1 MTARTAIALL
11 LCLLLPA
18 CSREPGPEDQIRAVV
33 AAAEEA
39 AESRDASTLL
49 ELIAPDYQDGRG
61 NGAEEIRR
69 YVRGYLVTHQSIHL
83 LTRVDEIEILATSMN
98 STSPWR
104 GRTATGSSPELT
116 GGAGWQTSGAS
127 APQRADHPARRFHY
141 AAVSLRPDL
150 CAGPART
157 AGSDA
162 AENATDS

>member
-83 LTRVDEIEILATSMN
+83 LTRVDEIEILATDLVRLKATVGML
-98 STSPWR
+98 
-104 GRTATGSSPELT
+104 GREANAESSWDL
-116 GGAGWQTSGAS
+116 AGDLYEFDVTLAREDGDWLVT
-127 APQRADHPARRFHY
+127 RADWRRGL
-141 AAVSLRPDL
+141 A
-150 CAGPART
+150 
-157 AGSDA
+157 
-162 AENATDS
+162 N